1 RQYKLIAPAT
11 AAAVTIDASG
21 LVLATNNGTVTI
33 PATDEQLG
41 TQHVALQGHALAK
54 PGNTITWAVDRL
66 RAFAWFG
73 DENMQR
79 LKAVTYRVWD
89 LASRWF
95 GLGVGGESAEFA
107 LLTPEQS
114 SAPHDAA
121 PATGD
126 LPEELRRPWPPRPLT
141 PLISP
146 AEADEGRWLSLNND
160 PFINPSDDPA
170 GLFYT
175 TFIRTDPE
183 RTYARIIVT

>member
-1 RQYKLIAPAT
+1 
-11 AAAVTIDASG
+11 
-21 LVLATNNGTVTI
+21 
-33 PATDEQLG
+33 
-41 TQHVALQGHALAK
+41 
-54 PGNTITWAVDRL
+54 
-66 RAFAWFG
+66 
-73 DENMQR
+73 
-79 LKAVTYRVWD
+79 
-89 LASRWF
+89 
-95 GLGVGGESAEFA
+95 A

-160 PFINPSDDPA
+160 PFIKPSDDPA

-183 RTYARIIVT
+183 RTYSRIIVTVWDPLTVELHTMSGTQEPKSATGETGPGLVPREPAVIGNLVGAFNGGFQTTH